1 MMKHTN
7 ILLCFFTISM
17 LGYGRVAFSEED
29 GDFNKKLMDVE
40 NEVNDLKERFFKSK
54 ATLRLLKE
62 SIVQGAVQDARAKI
76 WIKNDLSSS
85 YKIEGSIQCNID
97 GVDFPTSTE
106 GNLASQK
113 EYSIIDKEISPGKH
127 VVDIKVNLRGNGK
140 GFFSYINNYS
150 FTVNRKGLFTAEQG
164 DECQLIVNLYEK
176 KGFGVS
182 FLDKPQISFEPRCR
196 PMSGIDQ

>member
-7 ILLCFFTISM
+7 ILLCFFAVLS
-17 LGYGRVAFSEED
+17 LGYSRVAFSEED

-85 YKIEGSIQCNID
+85 YKIEGSTNPSHC
-97 GVDFPTSTE
+97 
-106 GNLASQK
+106 
-113 EYSIIDKEISPGKH
+113 
-127 VVDIKVNLRGNGK
+127 R
-140 GFFSYINNYS
+140 NNMQPP
-150 FTVNRKGLFTAEQG
+150 NRKG
-164 DECQLIVNLYEK
+164 
-176 KGFGVS
+176 
-182 FLDKPQISFEPRCR
+182 
-196 PMSGIDQ
+196 